1 MREIADM
8 MRLVLPFAPGCP
20 EPVAVQYLREAA
32 ITFCERTRIWR
43 ASDKFNVQGGC
54 DEVLCT
60 PSYAQIYE
68 IERAWFND
76 RDLEPAPYGGF
87 DRHEYRDALPRYITQ
102 ASPES
107 VRLVP
112 GALEEGVLTLSLF
125 LKPSQDAEDLPDIL
139 TEHERVI
146 ADGALNR
153 ILLIPNQPFTS
164 PDMAAAYGQ
173 SFQSGLDRLFNLN
186 VRGKQRAPV
195 RIRGRYF

>member
-20 EPVAVQYLREAA
+20 EPVAVQFLREAA

-43 ASDKFNVQGGC
+43 ERDKFSVVGGC

-68 IERAWFND
+68 IEQAWFND
-76 RDLEPAPYGGF
+76 KELQPAQFGSF
-87 DRHEYRDALPRYITQ
+87 DKHEYSNSLPRYITQ
-102 ASPES
+102 AGPES

-112 GALEEGVLTLSLF
+112 GAIEEGILTLHLF
-125 LKPSQDAEDLPDIL
+125 LKPAQDAEDLPDIL

-173 SFQSGLDRLFNLN
+173 SFQAGLDRLFNIN
-186 VRGKQRAPV
+186 VRGKQRAPL
-195 RIRGRYF
+195 RTKGSYF